1 MIKKVVCQNSRGNQ
15 VTFSYEF
22 PYFLE
27 SIEGATEVDGK
38 VNTITS
44 AYGVGSK
51 YVSSS
56 ISERN
61 IVITGS
67 VKRDNITEKRQNLYK
82 IFPKKDK
89 GTLFYY
95 EEDKAYKIEYYVES
109 IEFAKSKV
117 VDKFVISLIC
127 PSPYFT
133 DLEES
138 QVQMSNWIPSFEFP
152 LEIPEETGIE
162 FGYKNVNSLVTIEN
176 DTNIEIGMK
185 IVFTA
190 SDDVENPKLVNITT
204 QEELEIEKSMTAGD
218 VITVTTYINNK
229 NIILTSNGEDIN
241 INNYLKFG
249 TKFLQIHTG
258 SNTFKATAKS
268 GGNAL
273 VTEIYYLINYEA
285 V

>member
-27 SIEGATEVDGK
+27 TIEGVTEVDGK

-218 VITVTTYINNK
+218 VITVTTFINNK

-258 SNTFKATAKS
+258 SNTFKATAKTGKNS
-268 GGNAL
+268 L

>member
-27 SIEGATEVDGK
+27 TIEGVTEVDGK

-95 EEDKAYKIEYYVES
+95 EEDKVYKIEYYVES

-218 VITVTTYINNK
+218 VITVTTFINNK

-268 GGNAL
+268 GENAL
-273 VTEIYYLINYEA
+273 VTEIFYLINYEA

>member
-204 QEELEIEKSMTAGD
+204 QEELEIEKSMSAGD

-229 NIILTSNGEDIN
+229 NIILTSNGEAIN

-268 GGNAL
+268 GENAL

>member
-95 EEDKAYKIEYYVES
+95 EEDKVYKIEYYVES

-218 VITVTTYINNK
+218 VITVTTFINNK

-258 SNTFKATAKS
+258 SNTFKATAKT
-268 GGNAL
+268 GENAL

>member
-27 SIEGATEVDGK
+27 TIEGVTEVDGK

-95 EEDKAYKIEYYVES
+95 EEDKEYKIEYYVES

-218 VITVTTYINNK
+218 VITVTTFINNK

-258 SNTFKATAKS
+258 SNTFKATAKT
-268 GGNAL
+268 GENAL

>member
-27 SIEGATEVDGK
+27 TIEGVTEVDGK

-258 SNTFKATAKS
+258 SNTFKATAKT
-268 GGNAL
+268 GENAL

>member
-258 SNTFKATAKS
+258 SNTFKATAKT

>member
-27 SIEGATEVDGK
+27 TIEGVTEVDGK

-218 VITVTTYINNK
+218 VITVTTFINNK

-258 SNTFKATAKS
+258 SNTFKATAKT
-268 GGNAL
+268 GENAL

>member
-27 SIEGATEVDGK
+27 TIEGVTEVDGK

-218 VITVTTYINNK
+218 VITVTTFINNK

-258 SNTFKATAKS
+258 SNTFKATAKT

>member
-15 VTFSYEF
+15 VTFSYAF
-22 PYFLE
+22 PYFLD

-51 YVSSS
+51 YVSSN

-82 IFPKKDK
+82 IFHKKDK

-95 EEDKAYKIEYYVES
+95 EEDKAYKIDYYVET

-152 LEIPEETGIE
+152 LEIPADTGIE
-162 FGYKNVNSLVTIEN
+162 FGYKNTNSLVTIEN
-176 DTNIEIGMK
+176 DTNIEIGMR

-190 SDDVENPKLVNITT
+190 SDDVENPKLINITT
-204 QEELEIEKSMTAGD
+204 QEELEIEKTMSAGD
-218 VITVTTYINNK
+218 VITVTTYLNNK
-229 NIILTSNGEDIN
+229 NIILSSNGEEIN

-268 GGNAL
+268 GENSL
-273 VTEIYYLINYEA
+273 VTEIYYLTNYEA

>member
-27 SIEGATEVDGK
+27 TIEGVTEVDGK

-138 QVQMSNWIPSFEFP
+138 QVLMSNWIPSFEFP

-218 VITVTTYINNK
+218 VITVTTFINNK

-258 SNTFKATAKS
+258 SNTFKATAKTGENS
-268 GGNAL
+268 L

>member
-27 SIEGATEVDGK
+27 TIEGVTEVDGK

-95 EEDKAYKIEYYVES
+95 EEDKEYKIEYYVES

-218 VITVTTYINNK
+218 VITVTTFINNK

-249 TKFLQIHTG
+249 TKF
-258 SNTFKATAKS
+258 
-268 GGNAL
+268 
-273 VTEIYYLINYEA
+273 
-285 V
+285 

>member
-67 VKRDNITEKRQNLYK
+67 VKRDNITQKRQNLYK

-109 IEFAKSKV
+109 IEFTKSKV

-204 QEELEIEKSMTAGD
+204 QEELEIEKSMSAGD

-229 NIILTSNGEDIN
+229 NIILTSNGEAIN

-273 VTEIYYLINYEA
+273 VTEIFYLINYEA

>member
-117 VDKFVISLIC
+117 VDKFDISLIC

-218 VITVTTYINNK
+218 VITVTTFINNK

-258 SNTFKATAKS
+258 SNTFKATAKT
-268 GGNAL
+268 GENAL

>member
-95 EEDKAYKIEYYVES
+95 EEDKVYKIEYYVES

-258 SNTFKATAKS
+258 SNTFKATAKT
-268 GGNAL
+268 GENAL

>member
-204 QEELEIEKSMTAGD
+204 QEELEIEKSMSAGD

-229 NIILTSNGEDIN
+229 NIILTSNGEAIN

-273 VTEIYYLINYEA
+273 VTEIFYLINYEA

>member
-27 SIEGATEVDGK
+27 TIEGVTEVDGK

-61 IVITGS
+61 ILITGS

-258 SNTFKATAKS
+258 SNTFKATAKT
-268 GGNAL
+268 GENAL

>member
-27 SIEGATEVDGK
+27 TIEGVTEVDGK

-152 LEIPEETGIE
+152 LEILEETGIE

-218 VITVTTYINNK
+218 VITVTTFINNK

-258 SNTFKATAKS
+258 SNTFKATAKT
-268 GGNAL
+268 GENAL